1 MLYNRVR
8 LKQNAKAA
16 MAQANPKTW
25 LVTLVFLL
33 LLGVIPGAVNG
44 LVSNPMGEYIGRIVA
59 AVMENGSFDALLT
72 HDRGEQ
78 ILRVAGIV
86 GVTAVFSLGVS
97 IVVTMFRV
105 VMYYGYYGY
114 SLEVYRREPYAGVG
128 SLFKGFPRLGG
139 AVGSAFLVGL
149 FSLLWGLL
157 IYGVDAVI
165 TVLVLV
171 LTDGSRVGTWAGLIA
186 LFLAAALIHTLIT
199 YRYCLTPYFIMDNKD
214 MPVTHAI
221 TASVQTMRGNI
232 WKRFVLRLSFLGWEL
247 LLTLF
252 ILLLFLAGISVVMLV
267 SSGSLLSILSMTER
281 VGRIGPAAVESLAM
295 ALLGVAVPLLVV
307 FIVATLAQLP
317 FRLWLTAYENV
328 TFAGFYHGLAG
339 EKMKEPVPAAVAPLT
354 GSVYFDNT
362 QPAAP
367 AAPFTPP
374 AAEKAAAETP
384 PVEVEKAPVAAVP
397 TETAP
402 AAPYTPF
409 GGGDAAPGETASAVA
424 EPAAPAEPETPVLP
438 EIPDTPADPE
448 N

>member
-33 LLGVIPGAVNG
+33 LLGVVPGAVNG

-59 AVMENGSFDALLT
+59 EVMENGSFDALLT

-105 VMYYGYYGY
+105 VMCYGYYGY
-114 SLEVYRREPYAGVG
+114 ALEVYRREPYAGVG
-128 SLFKGFPRLGG
+128 SLFKSIPRLGG

-157 IYGVDAVI
+157 IYGVAVVI
-165 TVLVLV
+165 TVVIAV
-171 LTDGSRVGTWAGLIA
+171 FTDGGGRVGTFVGLFI
-186 LFLAAALIHTLIT
+186 LFFAASLLHTLVT
-199 YRYCLTPYFIMDNKD
+199 YRYCLTPYFVMDNKD

-267 SSGSLLSILSMTER
+267 SSGSLLSILSMADR

-374 AAEKAAAETP
+374 AAEEVPAETP
-384 PVEVEKAPVAAVP
+384 PAAA
-397 TETAP
+397 EAP
-402 AAPYTPF
+402 AEPGEEPPAEAPYTPF
-409 GGGDAAPGETASAVA
+409 GGGGDVPS
-424 EPAAPAEPETPVLP
+424 PPP
-438 EIPDTPADPE
+438 EI
-448 N
+448 

>member
-1 MLYNRVR
+1 MLYDRVR

-33 LLGVIPGAVNG
+33 LLGVVPGTVSG
-44 LVSNPMGEYIGRIVA
+44 LVSNPIGKYMGDIVA
-59 AVMENGSFDALLT
+59 AVMKNGSFDAVLP
-72 HDRGEQ
+72 HDREEL
-78 ILRVAGIV
+78 ILTAIGVL
-86 GVTAVFSLGVS
+86 GVTAAFSMGMTVILA
-97 IVVTMFRV
+97 IFRV
-105 VMYYGYYGY
+105 VMNYGYYGY
-114 SLEVYRREPYAGVG
+114 SLEVYRREPYAGAG
-128 SLFKGFPRLGG
+128 SLFKGFSRLGG

-186 LFLAAALIHTLIT
+186 LFLAAALIHTLVT
-199 YRYCLTPYFIMDNKD
+199 YRYCLTPYFVMDNKE

-221 TASVQTMRGNI
+221 TASVQTMRGNV

-247 LLTLF
+247 LLDLF
-252 ILLLFLAGISVVMLV
+252 ILMLFLAGISVAVLV
-267 SSGSLLSILSMTER
+267 SSGSLLSILTLADR
-281 VGRIGPAAVESLAM
+281 VGRVGPAAVESLVM
-295 ALLGVAVPLLVV
+295 ALLGVAVPFLAVC
-307 FIVATLAQLP
+307 IVATLAQLP

-328 TFAGFYHGLAG
+328 TFAGFYQELARG
-339 EKMKEPVPAAVAPLT
+339 KMKEPVPAAVAPLT
-354 GSVYFDNT
+354 GSDYFSNA

-367 AAPFTPP
+367 AVPFTPP
-374 AAEKAAAETP
+374 AVEKAAVETP
-384 PVEVEKAPVAAVP
+384 PAEVEKAPAAAPVEP
-397 TETAP
+397 AP

-409 GGGDAAPGETASAVA
+409 GGSED
-424 EPAAPAEPETPVLP
+424 AAPAETTPAESEPPASPAEPEA
-438 EIPDTPADPE
+438 PADPE